1 MEDTGVGGFLL
12 VAYSGH
18 NQGDVSLGLDGEVE
32 HKGDKGRPGCYL
44 DIAVDL
50 EVQEVGAFE
59 YMVLVTKGAALAEA
73 ADSLLSGSV
82 GMTA

>member
-1 MEDTGVGGFLL
+1 M
-12 VAYSGH
+12 AYSGH
-18 NQGDVSLGLDGEVE
+18 NQGDVSLDLDGEIE
-32 HKGDKGRPGCYL
+32 HEGDEGRPGCYL

-59 YMVLVTKGAALAEA
+59 YMVLITKGAALAEA
-73 ADSLLSGSV
+73 TGSLLSGSV